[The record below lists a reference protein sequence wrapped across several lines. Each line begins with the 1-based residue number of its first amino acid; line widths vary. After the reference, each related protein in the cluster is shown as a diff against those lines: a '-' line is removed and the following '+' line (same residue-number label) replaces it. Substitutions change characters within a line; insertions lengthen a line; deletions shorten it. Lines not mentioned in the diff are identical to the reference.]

1 MIWKIVFA
9 AAGLAFCSTLAH
21 ADPDTLQP
29 ITFASVRADLKKSL
43 TKMSVREDVV
53 PVGCLDGGKD
63 KRTVCNFKIGA
74 VLGVM
79 VESKKG
85 KKDVVAITMICS
97 GTQGAA
103 DAAMCL
109 LGYNALIAATTPELN
124 GDARGKILST
134 LMSGLD
140 VGNEISISTEERK
153 YLLQKSL
160 SPLPPPCFAFRH
172 SSLTQADPNP
182 SNPCWHHGA
191 GELFWQLQIE

>member
-1 MIWKIVFA
+1 MIWKMVFA

-140 VGNEISISTEERK
+140 VGNEISIATEERK
-153 YLLQKSL
+153 CAAKVPWAVVS
-160 SPLPPPCFAFRH
+160 RH
-172 SSLTQADPNP
+172 SCRRRRGLNAPRRRDVAALMRYFGSGLP
-182 SNPCWHHGA
+182 
-191 GELFWQLQIE
+191 E